1 MAPDSLA
8 GRYDLE
14 ELLGAG
20 GMASVY
26 RGFDRTLER
35 RVAVKIL
42 HESYAANPEIV
53 ERFRREARALA
64 RLNHPNLVAVIDRGE
79 VDDQQYIVLEYLE
92 GESLRQLLKEG
103 PRPSVRRA
111 LELAIEV
118 GRGLAFAHGRG
129 VVHRDVK
136 PANIIV
142 CEGGAK
148 VTDFGVAYADGLAEL
163 TVTGT
168 VLGTSAYVSPEQA
181 DGRQADARS
190 DVYSLGVVLFELL
203 TGDVPFHGETFVE
216 VAMKHLT
223 EPPPSLRERCPEAS
237 PRLEA
242 AVSRA
247 LEKDPE
253 RRFPTMDAFVGE
265 LVACLQEVSEGD
277 TLLLAPRAPAERGR
291 RATTGHGLWH
301 RLRPRLALQLRLR
314 PRHALLLLGAA
325 VIIAAALAATE
336 LIGPGPHPRAVV
348 PPAPSG
354 GPVRLHAVAVYNPQG
369 QGGQNNAELGLATDG
384 DPSTYWSTEWYAT
397 RHFGNLKNGVGIVID
412 AGRPVQLNALKVVSN
427 TPGYTALIEAG
438 SRETGPF
445 SPVSSQETG
454 QADTSFTLHVASPER
469 YYLIWITDLSPGTG
483 PNWQT
488 HINEVTGS

>member
-1 MAPDSLA
+1 VAVETIA

-14 ELLGAG
+14 ELIGSG

-42 HESYAANPEIV
+42 HDSFAANSEII

-79 VDDQQYIVLEYLE
+79 VDGHQYIVLEYLE
-92 GESLRQLLKEG
+92 GESLKQRLDEG
-103 PRPSVRRA
+103 PRPSIQQA
-111 LELAIEV
+111 LEFAIEI

-129 VVHRDVK
+129 VIHRDVK

-148 VTDFGVAYADGLAEL
+148 VTDFGVAHAEGLGEL

-223 EPPPSLRERCPEAS
+223 AQPPLLRDVCPQAS
-237 PRLEA
+237 PRLQA
-242 AVSRA
+242 AVGRA
-247 LEKDPE
+247 LEKEPE
-253 RRFPTMDAFVGE
+253 QRFATMEEFVSE
-265 LVACLQEVSEGD
+265 LGACLREQSDGD
-277 TLLLAPRAPAERGR
+277 TFVLAPSPRAGAATGTR
-291 RATTGHGLWH
+291 R
-301 RLRPRLALQLRLR
+301 RPRPRLLLVMAGLATIAVAAFAVVYLADSGGHPHVLAPAAPPSAAPQLR
-314 PRHALLLLGAA
+314 
-325 VIIAAALAATE
+325 
-336 LIGPGPHPRAVV
+336 
-348 PPAPSG
+348 
-354 GPVRLHAVAVYNPQG
+354 AVAVYNPEG
-369 QGGQNNAELGLATDG
+369 QGGQNNQQLPLATDG
-384 DPSTYWSTEWYAT
+384 NPSTFWSTEWYAT
-397 RHFGNLKNGVGIVID
+397 RHFGNLKNGVGIVLD
-412 AGRPVQLNALKVVSN
+412 AGRPVELHELKVVSN
-427 TPGYTALIEAG
+427 TPGYTATIEAG
-438 SRETGPF
+438 SRPTGPF
-445 SPVSSQETG
+445 SSVSSQQSGASE
-454 QADTSFTLHVASPER
+454 TSFSLAVSSPER

-483 PNWQT
+483 PRWQT
-488 HINEVTGS
+488 HINEVSGS